1 MDDDD
6 RTGEATL
13 CGCGEEDY
21 ETKERE
27 QNESRVLGFYS
38 WLVFFNYSIFN
49 GHFFVLPGWVFG
61 ERRDRLQRILV
72 LLRPTPSSIS
82 SALVPTLWPRGKVRN
97 TCLCPRRHRRRP
109 TLINIADHDLS
120 VNNLF
125 NVEGRSDFILL
136 LTPHLL
142 TVISGKIALVT
153 GGGSGIGEMIATT
166 LVQNGVKVYITSR
179 KEKQLMEVGGSLC
192 RL

>member
-1 MDDDD
+1 M
-6 RTGEATL
+6 
-13 CGCGEEDY
+13 
-21 ETKERE
+21 
-27 QNESRVLGFYS
+27 
-38 WLVFFNYSIFN
+38 
-49 GHFFVLPGWVFG
+49 
-61 ERRDRLQRILV
+61 
-72 LLRPTPSSIS
+72 
-82 SALVPTLWPRGKVRN
+82 RN

-179 KEKQLMEVGGSLC
+179 KEKQLMEVGGSFC